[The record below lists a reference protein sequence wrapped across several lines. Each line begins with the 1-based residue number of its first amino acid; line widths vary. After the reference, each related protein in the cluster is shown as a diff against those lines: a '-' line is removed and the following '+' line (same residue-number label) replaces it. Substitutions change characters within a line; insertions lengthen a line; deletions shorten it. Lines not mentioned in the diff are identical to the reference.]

1 MFAFAQKWPQVFSGQ
16 VESKNSSP
24 AAPADVKPVTP
35 ARGRNEHR
43 RLQQVIKQWA
53 QDLGW
58 RASIDCLVSNKEGS
72 IDVALRKESLSI
84 ACEISVTGPADYE
97 VGNLRKCLAAGYQHV
112 VSVSP
117 DETHLAAIREVAGQ
131 RLSQR
136 EMDRVHWLTPWQLVQ
151 FVEAQDQAAARIRLS
166 RKPAALGEPI
176 QATGS

>member
-1 MFAFAQKWPQVFSGQ
+1 MFAFAQKWPQVFSGR

-24 AAPADVKPVTP
+24 AASADRKLVTP
-35 ARGRNEHR
+35 TRGRNEHR

-72 IDVALRKESLSI
+72 IDVALRKERLSI
-84 ACEISVTGPADYE
+84 ACEISVTSPADYE

-117 DETHLAAIREVAGQ
+117 DETHLAAIRQVAGR
-131 RLSQR
+131 RLGQR
-136 EMDRVHWLTPWQLVQ
+136 EMDRIHWLTPWQLVQ
-151 FVEAQDQAAARIRLS
+151 FVEAQDQAAARTRPS
-166 RKPAALGEPI
+166 RKAAALSEPI
-176 QATGS
+176 RATGG